1 MVDIDAKTIVIDA
14 FKELNF
20 DNIKRNKEE
29 MTAYLDKLKGL
40 VGDLSP
46 KSFEFD
52 KEDKHGRVIVVTLPS
67 DGNIKEFKETYAA
80 YLAKIKKTPGCKDV
94 FKQLKFL
101 VWVKKGKEGKSICIT
116 NDETR
121 GLFVAGKVDHK
132 DIENKNNDDDG
143 CIIF

>member
-1 MVDIDAKTIVIDA
+1 MVDIDAKTKVIDA

-20 DNIKRNKEE
+20 DNIMRNKEE

-52 KEDKHGRVIVVTLPS
+52 KEDKHGGVIVTLPS

-80 YLAKIKKTPGCKDV
+80 YLAKNQITPGCKDV
-94 FKQLKFL
+94 FKTLNFL
-101 VWVKKGKEGKSICIT
+101 VWIKKGKEGKSICIT

-121 GLFVAGKVDHK
+121 GLFVAGKVDHQ